1 MNISIHLAKALDIEQ
16 EKFKYINPDV
26 EDLRYFLEEYKPRTL
41 LPHITCF
48 RELTMAG
55 FTLKSK
61 SFTEIMGNYFTE
73 WKAVRLPKTKRIKP
87 NGISIPVKIYY
98 EREID

>member
-1 MNISIHLAKALDIEQ
+1 
-16 EKFKYINPDV
+16 
-26 EDLRYFLEEYKPRTL
+26 
-41 LPHITCF
+41 
-48 RELTMAG
+48 MAG

-61 SFTEIMGNYFTE
+61 SFTEIMENYFTE